1 MHIFEASRKQ
11 GGVWY
16 APGKASNV
24 GGVAV
29 SGLEMA
35 QNSQRLQWAPAEV
48 DARLREIM
56 AGCFRTCV
64 DAGSRWSADA
74 AAGLGQKAGV
84 PPSLLAGA
92 NVAGFV
98 KVADAMKV
106 HGDWW

>member
-1 MHIFEASRKQ
+1 MSDTIQ
-11 GGVWY
+11 G
-16 APGKASNV
+16 
-24 GGVAV
+24 
-29 SGLEMA
+29 
-35 QNSQRLQWAPAEV
+35 QRPCRQRPKVVTLTDAAA
-48 DARLREIM
+48 ARLREIM

-98 KVADAMKV
+98 KVADAMRSQ
-106 HGDWW
+106 GDWW